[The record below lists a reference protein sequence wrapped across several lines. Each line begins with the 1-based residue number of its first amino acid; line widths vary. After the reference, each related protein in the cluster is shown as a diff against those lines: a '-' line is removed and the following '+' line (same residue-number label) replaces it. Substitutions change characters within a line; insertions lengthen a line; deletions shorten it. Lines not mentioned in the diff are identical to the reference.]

1 MEPETHQNTLAGIG
15 SKNPTI
21 HVLDALMGMGK
32 STAIIEMI
40 RTEIRADLTIHGTS
54 LSNIKTKPSEHTEK
68 TGGLDTVPT
77 GSWGFAR
84 RRWLIIVP
92 TLDECRRYRD
102 QCSVFGD
109 SFECPD
115 GDRYSTKTL
124 HLQNLVED
132 GRNIVATH
140 ALFKQLSRD
149 VYKAIEAQNY
159 TLVIDEEIEVVRPH
173 DMTKRQVDKM
183 FEEEMVFLDP
193 ASRRLTWNERRW
205 GKETRPFQSPVP
217 KLCEAGHLVLTGEGL
232 LIIETPAEFL
242 RCFEEVWIA
251 TYMFHGAPLRAY
263 LKMHHFPINH
273 LTVAKDARTERRHVG
288 PFGAVSDDELSI
300 KRELRALVTVYR
312 GSRNQSYRRFLVMA

>member
-1 MEPETHQNTLAGIG
+1 MEPETQHTQATDILQGVG
-15 SKNPTI
+15 HKNPTI

-40 RTEIRADLTIHGTS
+40 RAEIRADLEIGSDTPFSDIRG
-54 LSNIKTKPSEHTEK
+54 KPSEGTDNIAR
-68 TGGLDTVPT
+68 LDTSPT
-77 GSWGFAR
+77 PPWGFAR

-92 TLDECRRYRD
+92 TLDEARRYRD
-102 QCSVFGD
+102 QCSIFGD
-109 SFECPD
+109 AFECPD

-140 ALFKQLSRD
+140 ALFKQLSRQ
-149 VYKAIEAQNY
+149 VYEAIEVQEY

-263 LKMHHFPINH
+263 LEMHHFPINH
-273 LTVAKDARTERRHVG
+273 LTVAKDTHR
-288 PFGAVSDDELSI
+288 
-300 KRELRALVTVYR
+300 
-312 GSRNQSYRRFLVMA
+312 